1 MTKKVSIM
9 VPGGKATAGPPVAT
23 ILGPMGI
30 NVGQVVAQV
39 NQKTKEFN
47 GIKVKVILEIDT
59 SKRQVVNMEVKPSVA
74 AYIKKELGI
83 QKGSGNP
90 KEEKVGD
97 LSLEKIIEI
106 AKIKMPDMNAKDL
119 KGAVLQV
126 LGTCVSMGVTVNGED
141 PRVIQQKIKNGE
153 IEVK

>member
-1 MTKKVSIM
+1 LPLDIY
-9 VPGGKATAGPPVAT
+9 P
-23 ILGPMGI
+23 I
-30 NVGQVVAQV
+30 
-39 NQKTKEFN
+39 
-47 GIKVKVILEIDT
+47 
-59 SKRQVVNMEVKPSVA
+59 
-74 AYIKKELGI
+74 KELGI